1 MKKVVLICMLTMLG
15 LTQGYAQSESGSKVE
30 SFGIFDHVGGGVS
43 LGLDGIGFDVA
54 APITDYFAVRMGM
67 SFLPK
72 ITYGFDMDVD
82 SNSSSFTTKKVKG
95 EGKLNKVDFKLLFD
109 AYPFKSSSFHVTL
122 GAFIGSS
129 KVVSVYNTEPFL
141 DPSEW
146 GTAGIKIGDYRISS
160 DDTGNVEASIKVNSF
175 KPYLGV
181 GFGRA
186 VPKGRI
192 GFSFDLGVQ
201 FWGTPGVYAGVK
213 DDFGNFHEKKL
224 EKGDVKNDDTDKF
237 FDIMSKIVVYPVLSF
252 RLSGRFL

>member
-1 MKKVVLICMLTMLG
+1 MTGGFFLG
-15 LTQGYAQSESGSKVE
+15 KSILA
-30 SFGIFDHVGGGVS
+30 
-43 LGLDGIGFDVA
+43 
-54 APITDYFAVRMGM
+54 
-67 SFLPK
+67 
-72 ITYGFDMDVD
+72 
-82 SNSSSFTTKKVKG
+82 N
-95 EGKLNKVDFKLLFD
+95 
-109 AYPFKSSSFHVTL
+109 AYNTSP
-122 GAFIGSS
+122 
-129 KVVSVYNTEPFL
+129 VVSDEKHANGNYKY
-141 DPSEW
+141 W
-146 GTAGIKIGDYRISS
+146 GTSGPELGTGLKSYTVVS
-160 DDTGNVEASIKVNSF
+160 DKQGNINADAKVNSF

-237 FDIMSKIVVYPVLSF
+237 FDTMSKIVVYPVLSF